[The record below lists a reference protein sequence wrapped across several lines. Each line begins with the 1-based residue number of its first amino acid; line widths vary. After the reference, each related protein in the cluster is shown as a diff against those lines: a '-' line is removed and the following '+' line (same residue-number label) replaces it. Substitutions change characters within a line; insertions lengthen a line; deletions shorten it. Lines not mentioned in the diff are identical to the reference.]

1 MDEIDEF
8 IDVHK
13 VRVATAAATHGSR
26 GGSMPHHRPGSLR
39 SPKMGLSEQG
49 QETKNKL
56 WQIEEQLATHSL
68 NGDALTAT
76 LQGLVSQ
83 N

>member
-1 MDEIDEF
+1 
-8 IDVHK
+8 
-13 VRVATAAATHGSR
+13 
-26 GGSMPHHRPGSLR
+26 
-39 SPKMGLSEQG
+39 MGLSEQG